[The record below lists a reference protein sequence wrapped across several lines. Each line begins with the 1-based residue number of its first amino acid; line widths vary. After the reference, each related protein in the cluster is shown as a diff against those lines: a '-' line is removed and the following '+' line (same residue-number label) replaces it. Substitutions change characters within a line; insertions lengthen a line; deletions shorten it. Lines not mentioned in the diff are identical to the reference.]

1 MHCHTTKVDFNACS
15 LRLPL
20 MCGQRWRKSFFHFLV
35 HLESTGLHVLAR
47 CRYLGIALY
56 PLSRLLHFNLVLK
69 ETTLKH
75 ILTFVSAC
83 VCGIATHIYIL
94 HFETN
99 MATVCASIVCIFLVE
114 LLIPW
119 PRENHFCLQ
128 SYNDFVEM

>member
-1 MHCHTTKVDFNACS
+1 MHCHTTQLDFNARS
-15 LRLPL
+15 LPFPL
-20 MCGQRWRKSFFHFLV
+20 MWGQRWRKFCFHFLV
-35 HLESTGLHVLAR
+35 HLESTGLHVLTR

-56 PLSRLLHFNLVLK
+56 PLSQLLHFILLLK

-83 VCGIATHIYIL
+83 VCGIAIHIYML
-94 HFETN
+94 HFERN
-99 MATVCASIVCIFLVE
+99 MATACALIVCIFLVE

-128 SYNDFVEM
+128 SYSDFVEM